1 MTKLQL
7 EELNR
12 VIKVL
17 DMMGQELE
25 LMSHLVE
32 PSNVAFK
39 LSLRSQRDNLDWT
52 LARLENLS
60 KNNVG
65 SPTYKV

>member
-1 MTKLQL
+1 
-7 EELNR
+7 
-12 VIKVL
+12 
-17 DMMGQELE
+17 MMGQELE